1 MKIDPAG
8 ALAEAVARYKLERP
22 ALHAVAGLFFFVPA
36 LALLFFVDT
45 GAGAAETTQSVS
57 AALQQM
63 LLDNWPWLLGVQL
76 LELFGSA
83 WLYAWLLGRDKP
95 SLVQAMRRAATLF
108 PMFLIASVLVGVLT
122 FAGLLFFLA
131 PGFYVIGR
139 TFLVAPILMAEP
151 GTTAIK
157 AFEESI
163 RRTQGMGWMLFVI
176 AAAIW
181 LTGQF
186 PNLLLRPLEVPLGMA
201 GTVLID
207 GIAAAAGAAV
217 TLLILLVKVVVY
229 RRAGSRRGM

>member
-36 LALLFFVDT
+36 LALLFFVET
-45 GAGAAETTQSVS
+45 GPPIEGQSVTE
-57 AALQQM
+57 ALQAM

-83 WLYAWLLGRDKP
+83 WLYAWLLGHNKP
-95 SLVQAMRRAATLF
+95 SLGQAFSRAVTLF

-139 TFLVAPILMAEP
+139 TFLVAPILVAEP

-163 RRTQGMGWMLFVI
+163 RRTQGMGWLLFVI

-186 PNLLLRPLEVPLGMA
+186 PNLLLRPLEAPLGMA
-201 GTVLID
+201 GTVLVN
-207 GIAAAAGAAV
+207 GVAAVAGAAV

-229 RRAGSRRGM
+229 RRAGSKRGM

>member
-1 MKIDPAG
+1 MRLEPAG
-8 ALAEAVARYKLERP
+8 LLAEAVQRYKSERP

-36 LALLFFVDT
+36 LALLFFVET
-45 GAGAAETTQSVS
+45 GAPAADQSVTD
-57 AALQQM
+57 ALRAM
-63 LLDNWPWLLGVQL
+63 MADNWPSLLAVQL

-95 SLVQAMRRAATLF
+95 SLAQSLGRAVALF
-108 PMFLIASVLVGVLT
+108 PMFLIASVLVGLLT

-139 TFLVAPILMAEP
+139 TFLVAPILIAEP
-151 GTTAIK
+151 GTTATK

-163 RRTQGMGWMLFVI
+163 RRTQGMGWLLFVI

-186 PNLLLRPLEVPLGMA
+186 PNLLLRPLEAPLGMA
-201 GTVLID
+201 GTVLVD
-207 GIAAAAGAAV
+207 GIAAIAGAAV
-217 TLLILLVKVVVY
+217 TLLILLVKIVVY
-229 RRAGSRRGM
+229 RRTAGSKRGT

>member
-1 MKIDPAG
+1 MRIDPAS

-36 LALLFFVDT
+36 LALLFFVENGPPT
-45 GAGAAETTQSVS
+45 EGETVTD
-57 AALQQM
+57 ALRAM
-63 LLDNWPWLLGVQL
+63 LIDNWPWLLGVQL
-76 LELFGSA
+76 LELFGSV
-83 WLYAWLLGRDKP
+83 WLYAWLLGHDKP
-95 SLVQAMRRAATLF
+95 VLGQALRRAVALF
-108 PMFLIASVLVGVLT
+108 PMFLIASVLIGMLT

-139 TFLVAPILMAEP
+139 TFLVAPVLIAEP

-163 RRTQGMGWMLFVI
+163 RRTQGMGWMLFVV

-186 PNLLLRPLEVPLGMA
+186 PNLLLRPLEAPLGMA

-207 GIAAAAGAAV
+207 GAAALAGAAV

-229 RRAGSRRGM
+229 RRTAGSKRGT

>member
-1 MKIDPAG
+1 MRIDPAG
-8 ALAEAVARYKLERP
+8 ALAEAVARYKRERP

-36 LALLFFVDT
+36 LALLFFVET
-45 GAGAAETTQSVS
+45 GPPAADQSVTD
-57 AALQQM
+57 ALRAM
-63 LLDNWPWLLGVQL
+63 LLDNWPSLLTVQL

-83 WLYAWLLGRDKP
+83 WLYAWLLGRDEP
-95 SLVQAMRRAATLF
+95 SLGQSLNRAIALF
-108 PMFLIASVLVGVLT
+108 PMFVIASVLVGVLT

-139 TFLVAPILMAEP
+139 TFLVAPILIAEP

-163 RRTQGMGWMLFVI
+163 RRTQGMGWLLFVI

-186 PNLLLRPLEVPLGMA
+186 PNLLLRPLEAPLGMA
-201 GTVLID
+201 GTVLVD
-207 GIAAAAGAAV
+207 GAAALAGAAV

-229 RRAGSRRGM
+229 RRTAESKRGT

>member
-1 MKIDPAG
+1 MRIDPAG
-8 ALAEAVARYKLERP
+8 ALAEAVARYKAERP

-45 GAGAAETTQSVS
+45 GPPQADQSVTD
-57 AALQQM
+57 ALRAM
-63 LLDNWPWLLGVQL
+63 LLDNWPSLLGVQL

-83 WLYAWLLGRDKP
+83 WLYAWLLGREKP
-95 SLVQAMRRAATLF
+95 SLGQAFGRAIALF
-108 PMFLIASVLVGVLT
+108 PMFVIASVLVGVLT

-139 TFLVAPILMAEP
+139 TFLVAPILIAEP
-151 GTTAIK
+151 GTTAIR

-186 PNLLLRPLEVPLGMA
+186 PNLLLRPLEAPLGMV
-201 GTVLID
+201 GTVLVD
-207 GIAAAAGAAV
+207 GIAALAGAAV
-217 TLLILLVKVVVY
+217 TLLILLVKVAVY
-229 RRAGSRRGM
+229 RRAGSKRGM

>member
-1 MKIDPAG
+1 MRIDPAS
-8 ALAEAVARYKLERP
+8 ALAEAVARYKQERP

-36 LALLFFVDT
+36 LALLFFIDS
-45 GAGAAETTQSVS
+45 GAPTADQSVTD
-57 AALQQM
+57 ALRAM
-63 LLDNWPWLLGVQL
+63 LIDNWPSLLAVQL

-95 SLVQAMRRAATLF
+95 SLGQSLSRAITLF
-108 PMFLIASVLVGVLT
+108 PMFVIASVLVGVLT

-139 TFLVAPILMAEP
+139 TFLVAPILIAEP

-163 RRTQGMGWMLFVI
+163 RRTQGMGWMLFVV

-186 PNLLLRPLEVPLGMA
+186 PNLLLRPLEAPLGMA
-201 GTVLID
+201 GTVLVD
-207 GIAAAAGAAV
+207 GVAALAGAAV

-229 RRAGSRRGM
+229 RRTAGSKQGM

>member
-1 MKIDPAG
+1 MRLEPAG
-8 ALAEAVARYKLERP
+8 LLAEAVQRYTSERP

-36 LALLFFVDT
+36 LALLFFV
-45 GAGAAETTQSVS
+45 ETASATDGQSVTD
-57 AALQQM
+57 ALRAIM
-63 LLDNWPWLLGVQL
+63 ADNWPWLLGVQL

-95 SLVQAMRRAATLF
+95 SLRQSLDRAVTLF
-108 PMFLIASVLVGVLT
+108 PMFLIASVLVGLLT

-139 TFLVAPILMAEP
+139 TFLVAPILIAEP

-186 PNLLLRPLEVPLGMA
+186 PNLLLRPLEAPLGLA
-201 GTVLID
+201 GTVLVD
-207 GIAAAAGAAV
+207 GIAAIAGAAV
-217 TLLILLVKVVVY
+217 TLLILLVKVAVY
-229 RRAGSRRGM
+229 RRTAGSKRGT